1 LLDEHKK
8 HTNIWCAEFANK
20 MVLRNQLF
28 QYDGDLSYPSLKALL
43 LLRFYFFIP
52 KERGEKRFVHSKS
65 LPREKQ
71 AGAPCNEVKLR
82 DACPRKTIRDEQKK
96 RNLSR

>member
-1 LLDEHKK
+1 M
-8 HTNIWCAEFANK
+8 NIKNTPIMWCAEFANK

-28 QYDGDLSYPSLKALL
+28 QYDGDLSYLSLKVFL

-52 KERGEKRFVHSKS
+52 KERGEKRFVQSKS

-71 AGAPCNEVKLR
+71 AGATLQRSEAARCLSQENDSKR
-82 DACPRKTIRDEQKK
+82 SKK
-96 RNLSR
+96 RNPSR